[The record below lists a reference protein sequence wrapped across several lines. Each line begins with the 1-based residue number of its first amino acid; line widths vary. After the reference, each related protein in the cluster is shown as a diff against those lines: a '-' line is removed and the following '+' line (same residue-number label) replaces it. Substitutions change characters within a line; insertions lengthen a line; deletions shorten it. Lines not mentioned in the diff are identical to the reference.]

1 MLLYASVS
9 ASERL
14 WFFTL
19 LSLSLQRG
27 IYEALWLISFRL
39 TFFYRLPFL
48 SVLIWL
54 LCIIYCILSKLSMY
68 LIEFTSK
75 LYFTSTWVSCFF
87 FLYIPSSVAIMR
99 GYWRIRLGWNRPF
112 FDVREMTA
120 FVCLLTIAM
129 LVNSKTIMYS
139 FILSQ
144 RLYHIVELS
153 TQIVILLVALVFLV
167 GLVWG
172 ASAANNSRAGEKV
185 V

>member
-1 MLLYASVS
+1 
-9 ASERL
+9 
-14 WFFTL
+14 
-19 LSLSLQRG
+19 
-27 IYEALWLISFRL
+27 
-39 TFFYRLPFL
+39 
-48 SVLIWL
+48 
-54 LCIIYCILSKLSMY
+54 
-68 LIEFTSK
+68 
-75 LYFTSTWVSCFF
+75 
-87 FLYIPSSVAIMR
+87 
-99 GYWRIRLGWNRPF
+99 
-112 FDVREMTA
+112 MTA